1 MSKHVL
7 SVGQCGPDHAS
18 ISRFL
23 KSHFDVII
31 STADSASD
39 TLDLLQKQAYDLVL
53 INRKLDLDYSDGL
66 EIIRLMKSRPDL
78 SSIPVMLVS
87 NYPDA
92 HAAAVALGGISGFGK
107 QQLAIGE
114 TADRLRAYL
123 GTA

>member
-1 MSKHVL
+1 MSKYVL
-7 SVGQCGPDHAS
+7 SVGQCGPDHAA

-23 KSHFDVII
+23 KSHFDVMIT
-31 STADSASD
+31 SADSASE
-39 TLDLLQKQAYDLVL
+39 TLDLLQKRAFDLVL

-87 NYPDA
+87 NYADA
-92 HAAAVALGGISGFGK
+92 HAAAVALGAISGFGK
-107 QQLAIGE
+107 QELTIGE